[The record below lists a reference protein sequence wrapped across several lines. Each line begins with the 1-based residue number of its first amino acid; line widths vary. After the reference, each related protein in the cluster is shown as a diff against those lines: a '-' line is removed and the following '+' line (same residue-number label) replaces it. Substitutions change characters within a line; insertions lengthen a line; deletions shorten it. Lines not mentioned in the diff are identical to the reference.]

1 MSAAALLSDDELAL
15 IGRYSLGMLRVK
27 EAIDRLN
34 LMAYE
39 SSLPIRQVETFPLAL
54 PGNDISQLLF
64 SHELAVK
71 LLQANAMERMAA

>member
-1 MSAAALLSDDELAL
+1 MSAAALLSDESLEL
-15 IGRYSLGMLRVK
+15 IGRYSLGMMRVK

-39 SSLPIRQVETFPLAL
+39 SGLPIRRVETFPLAL

-64 SHELAVK
+64 SHDLAVK
-71 LLQANAMERMAA
+71 LMQANAMERMAA